1 MAKKNIKA
9 WIKEHK
15 QDIRDIA
22 WYAAGVIVGI
32 GSYVIVSRHTPSNE
46 YVVRDKTVKHILSHA
61 DKIKGK
67 AWVIGAVIPDSL
79 TVDQLGELGRCI
91 ADDGSAGFG
100 YTHFIAIGKPI
111 DTK

>member
-22 WYAAGVIVGI
+22 WYAAGAIVGI
-32 GSYVIVSRHTPSNE
+32 GLYVIANRRRHSNE
-46 YVVRDKTVKHILSHA
+46 YVVRDKTVKYILSRA
-61 DKIKGK
+61 DKIEGK
-67 AWVIGAVIPDSL
+67 VWATGVIIPDSL
-79 TVDQLGELGRCI
+79 TVDQLGELGRFI
-91 ADDGSAGFG
+91 ADNDDAGFG